1 MRLYIRHKIFLLGF
15 GLTLFLVIV
24 AFVTSFFTYKNRV
37 ESKYDENL
45 KTSVDVAADWLSDL
59 RAKAESYSTAESRSD
74 VVNYVV
80 DTYEK
85 IVADDPNYP
94 TDTSLE
100 EYYNYFNSMYSD
112 LYPSASGG
120 AIIGMSRTGPTNR
133 ASHASLRSDLVSALS
148 IADGVLGELVY
159 YDQTRNRYV
168 SIVNTMFK
176 FEDETATGDLPGS
189 YTTLTAEDVKIKD
202 YITSGGYTPLGETVR
217 IYNRHYT
224 DGSYLTYYIDIVDG
238 NKFVGRIIMN
248 YDKVVI
254 QSTLQEFAI
263 ILASTLLGIGV
274 LLVLFYSYFAHLMVV
289 KNVKKLTKT
298 SDKFKDDLLNNKSLE
313 VIKTNINTHDEIR
326 MLSDSF
332 EMLEDEIISYAKR
345 IEEETTSRLKMQS
358 ELEIAS
364 DIQLGALPTTNLND
378 ENVLIRASIKSAKE
392 VGGDFYDYFYID
404 DDHLAIIIS
413 DVSGK
418 GVPAALFMMKAKE
431 LIKSKLMSNEE
442 LTKACFDV
450 NNSLIDNNKQG
461 LFITAFIGILDVKSR
476 VLRFVNAGHERPFI
490 IGIKDVKQLKVNS
503 NFILG
508 GVENFEYKADEIKLN
523 EKDKLFLHTDGLNES
538 INSNKEE
545 FGYDRILKVLDEDK
559 DLQISDCLS
568 NMKGEL
574 ATFVGDEEAFDD
586 VTMMIIELKTPK
598 LHFKFENPNYDIIDI
613 VNNRVNDYYSYVDS
627 KVLSEVNIIFDELLN
642 NYVSYEDK
650 EKLIIEIDIE
660 LKDNV
665 FIFDIENNGIEFNPL
680 DTHEKKIEEFDPD
693 MPLGGLGI
701 RLVKKLSTDIK
712 YQRKDNKNILKIKKA
727 IN

>member
-24 AFVTSFFTYKNRV
+24 AFVASFFTYKNRV

-45 KTSVDVAADWLSDL
+45 KTSIDVAADWLSDL
-59 RAKAESYSTAESRSD
+59 RAKVESYSTSESRSD
-74 VVNYVV
+74 VVNYVI
-80 DTYEK
+80 DTYET

-94 TDTSLE
+94 KNTSLE
-100 EYYNYFNSMYSD
+100 EYYNYFNSKYSD

-133 ASHASLRSDLVSALS
+133 ANHASLRSDLVSALS

-159 YDQTRNRYV
+159 YDQARNRYV

-224 DGSYLTYYIDIVDG
+224 ASSYLTYYIDIVDE

-450 NNSLIDNNKQG
+450 NNALIDNNKQG

-490 IGIKDVKQLKVNS
+490 IGIRDVKQLKVNS

-586 VTMMIIELKTPK
+586 VTMMIVELKTPK
-598 LHFKFENPNYDIIDI
+598 LHFKFVNRGYDIIDI
-613 VNNRVNDYYSYVDS
+613 VNNRINDYYSYVDS

-650 EKLIIEIDIE
+650 EKLVIEIDIE

-665 FIFDIENNGIEFNPL
+665 FIFDIENNGVEFNPL
-680 DTHEKKIEEFDPD
+680 DTHEKKIKEFDPD

-701 RLVKKLSTDIK
+701 RLVQKLSTDIK
-712 YQRKDNKNILKIKKA
+712 YQRKDDKNILKIKKA
-727 IN
+727 IK